1 MFSLSGASKTK
12 RRPRRSE
19 MRLGRSYE
27 QTVAR
32 QSVRVRS
39 TDRTR
44 SSAGRHSTV
53 GIGPRV
59 GSLLLALASLAA
71 LAYLF
76 LSDSYYVF
84 EVTLHGNSL
93 VTTEEVFQRSEV
105 EGYSIFFID
114 PVAIEERIRAIPDVR
129 EATVQVSLPNVMVID
144 VQERQARAV
153 WQTGDDRYGVDDE
166 GTAVSLRE
174 GAEPSIVIRDL
185 DSTPLELGARVNL
198 EALTAAE
205 TFQSLLPS
213 VTDFDYSREHG
224 ISYLDHHGWRVYL
237 GSEQGAELK
246 VAVLDALVNQ
256 LESQAAAVELID
268 VRFPESPLYEL
279 AETSAPESES

>member
-1 MFSLSGASKTK
+1 MFSLSWASKTK
-12 RRPRRSE
+12 RQPHRSE
-19 MRLGRSYE
+19 LRLGRSYE

-32 QSVRVRS
+32 QRMPVRS
-39 TDRTR
+39 TEGTR
-44 SSAGRHSTV
+44 SSAGRRSAV

-71 LAYLF
+71 LAHMF
-76 LSDSYYVF
+76 LSDGYYVF

-93 VTTEEVFQRSEV
+93 VAAEEVFQRSEI

-114 PVAIEERIRAIPDVR
+114 PAKIEERIRAIPDVR
-129 EATVQVSLPNVMVID
+129 EATVQASLPNVLVIN
-144 VQERQARAV
+144 VQERQARAI
-153 WQTGDDRYGVDDE
+153 WQTGDDRYGIDDE
-166 GTAVSLRE
+166 GTAVSLRGE
-174 GAEPSIVIRDL
+174 AEPSIVIRDL

-198 EALTAAE
+198 EAVTAAE

-213 VTDFDYSREHG
+213 VTYFDYSREHG
-224 ISYLDHHGWRVYL
+224 ISYLDQHGWRVYL

-246 VAVLDALVNQ
+246 VAVVDALVNQ

-279 AETSAPESES
+279 AETSAPEPE

>member
-12 RRPRRSE
+12 RQPRRSE

-27 QTVAR
+27 QTAAR
-32 QSVRVRS
+32 QRMSVRS

-44 SSAGRHSTV
+44 SAAGRRSTV

-71 LAYLF
+71 LAYVF
-76 LSDSYYVF
+76 LSDDYYVF
-84 EVTLHGNSL
+84 NVTVHGNSL
-93 VTTEEVFQRSEV
+93 VTAEEVFQRSDI

-114 PVAIEERIRAIPDVR
+114 PVEIEERIRAIPDVR
-129 EATVQVSLPNVMVID
+129 EAKVQASLPNVLVID
-144 VQERQARAV
+144 VHERQARAI
-153 WQTGDDRYGVDDE
+153 WQIGDDRYGVDDE
-166 GTAVSLRE
+166 GTAVSLRGE
-174 GAEPSIVIRDL
+174 AEPSIVITDL
-185 DSTPLELGARVNL
+185 DSTPLELGAQVNL
-198 EALTAAE
+198 EAVTAAE
-205 TFQSLLPS
+205 TFHSLLPGI
-213 VTDFDYSREHG
+213 TDFGYSQEHG
-224 ISYLDHHGWRVYL
+224 ISYVDQHGWRVYL

-246 VAVLDALVNQ
+246 VAVVDALVNQ

-279 AETSAPESES
+279 AETSAPEPE

>member
-1 MFSLSGASKTK
+1 MFSLSWASKTK

-19 MRLGRSYE
+19 LRLGRSYE

-32 QSVRVRS
+32 QRMPVRS
-39 TDRTR
+39 TEGTG
-44 SSAGRHSTV
+44 SSAGRRSAV

-71 LAYLF
+71 LAHMF

-93 VTTEEVFQRSEV
+93 VAAEEVFQRSEI

-114 PVAIEERIRAIPDVR
+114 PAKIEERIRAIPDVR
-129 EATVQVSLPNVMVID
+129 EATVQASLPNVLVID
-144 VQERQARAV
+144 VQERQARAI
-153 WQTGDDRYGVDDE
+153 WQTGDDRYGIDDE
-166 GTAVSLRE
+166 GTAVSLRGE
-174 GAEPSIVIRDL
+174 AEPSIVIRDL

-198 EALTAAE
+198 EAVTAAE

-213 VTDFDYSREHG
+213 LTDFDYSREHG

-237 GSEQGAELK
+237 GSEQRAELK
-246 VAVLDALVNQ
+246 VAVVDALVNQ

-279 AETSAPESES
+279 AETSAPEPE